1 MSVAL
6 APWYLPMRPV
16 PKPADP
22 TKLAHC
28 SAPSHCLH
36 FAPAAAALVMGGS
49 LFLIPKEDMAFV
61 RMGIAAR
68 SASSVVRARVAT
80 YGLAALLDL
89 LTGHTL
95 YAVSPLAGTGVA
107 AAAGQR
113 LGVDTIQL
121 PEWEAH
127 HNQRL
132 ASLDRPN
139 DLCQNTHIVV
149 GCFLPGCVA
158 RSATAPWEVL
168 QSLAVPVDGLFLL
181 SLIHI

>member
-1 MSVAL
+1 MFSRRPDNAWPCAHSRQPDNGPAFLWRSVMSVAL

-68 SASSVVRARVAT
+68 SASSVVRALVAT
-80 YGLAALLDL
+80 YGLVGLLDL
-89 LTGHTL
+89 LTGYAL
-95 YAVSPLAGTGVA
+95 YAVSPLAGTGIA

-113 LGVDTIQL
+113 LGVGTTQL
-121 PEWEAH
+121 PKLGSSPQSA
-127 HNQRL
+127 
-132 ASLDRPN
+132 
-139 DLCQNTHIVV
+139 
-149 GCFLPGCVA
+149 PG
-158 RSATAPWEVL
+158 
-168 QSLAVPVDGLFLL
+168 
-181 SLIHI
+181 